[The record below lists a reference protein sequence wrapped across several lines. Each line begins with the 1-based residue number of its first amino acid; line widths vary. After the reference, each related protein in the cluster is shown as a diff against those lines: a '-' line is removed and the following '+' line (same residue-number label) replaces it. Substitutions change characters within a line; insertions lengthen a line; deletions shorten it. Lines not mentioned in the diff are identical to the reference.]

1 MSQKSLA
8 IVLLFVCGLVL
19 GIASQWPIPFH
30 VPEWLSW
37 LLSIACGLSVYWWY
51 RTDCADGGHSRR
63 AWLGLLS
70 FLIPVLGIPIHLFY
84 SRGLRRGFIAT
95 VLASVVAVG
104 VVVTSALMAM
114 LVAWLQWPLE

>member
-19 GIASQWPIPFH
+19 GIASQWPIPLH

-37 LLSIACGLSVYWWY
+37 LLSIACSLLVYWWY
-51 RTDCADGGHSRR
+51 RADCAVGGHARR
-63 AWLGLLS
+63 AWVGFLS

-95 VLASVVAVG
+95 MLASTVAVG
-104 VVVTSALMAM
+104 VVVTSALTAM
-114 LVAWLQWPLE
+114 LVAWLLWF